1 MWYGWVPV
9 QTNCHRGIDQHPAEE
24 PGLGVRSIRK
34 TTQIKEIK
42 NMDKTKRIV
51 ILFITISFVFIGS
64 FSIYNG
70 VTGNYKT
77 NQVAQVDTTKNKKE
91 KNTKET
97 KKEEK
102 QETTDQTQETSEST
116 QNDSQSSTQ
125 STDET
130 KTNDENKS
138 NSKSS
143 STTQSNSK
151 SSSAGHSQSSTN
163 RSQSNSGQTS
173 NNQSNNSSTNSSSN
187 QQPTNEKITINI
199 QVIGMGNT
207 MMAGTLNVDKNS
219 NALSVL
225 KIIAAKNGKEV
236 EGSDYY
242 VSGIG
247 GLKEKQHGPMSGW
260 MYSVNGV
267 APNKAAIKYDLKD
280 GDKVVWYYVNYE

>member
-1 MWYGWVPV
+1 M
-9 QTNCHRGIDQHPAEE
+9 
-24 PGLGVRSIRK
+24 
-34 TTQIKEIK
+34 KEFINKIK

-102 QETTDQTQETSEST
+102 QEITDQTQETSEST
-116 QNDSQSSTQ
+116 QSDSQSSTQ

-143 STTQSNSK
+143 YTAQSNSK

-163 RSQSNSGQTS
+163 QSQSNSGQTS
-173 NNQSNNSSTNSSSN
+173 NNQSNNSSSS
-187 QQPTNEKITINI
+187 QQPTNGKITVNM
-199 QVIGMGNT
+199 QVIGVDSTLMS
-207 MMAGTLNVDKNS
+207 GTLSLEKNTS
-219 NALSVL
+219 VYSALKTL
-225 KIIAAKNGKEV
+225 AAQKGV
-236 EGSDYY
+236 SISTSGFGASTY
-242 VSGIG
+242 VRGIG
-247 GLKEKQHGPMSGW
+247 GLKEFDYGGNSGW
-260 MYSVNGV
+260 LYMVNG
-267 APNKAAIKYDLKD
+267 IKPSYGAYSYKLND
-280 GDKVVWYYVNYE
+280 GDTVKWYYTTDYTKE

>member
-1 MWYGWVPV
+1 M
-9 QTNCHRGIDQHPAEE
+9 
-24 PGLGVRSIRK
+24 
-34 TTQIKEIK
+34 KEFINKIK

-102 QETTDQTQETSEST
+102 QEITDQTQETSEST
-116 QNDSQSSTQ
+116 QSDSQSSTQ

-143 STTQSNSK
+143 YTAQSNSK
-151 SSSAGHSQSSTN
+151 SSSAGHSQNSTN
-163 RSQSNSGQTS
+163 QSQSNSGQTS
-173 NNQSNNSSTNSSSN
+173 NNQSNNSSSS
-187 QQPTNEKITINI
+187 QQPTNGKITVNM
-199 QVIGMGNT
+199 QVIGVDSTLMS
-207 MMAGTLNVDKNS
+207 GTLSLEKNTS
-219 NALSVL
+219 VYGALKTL
-225 KIIAAKNGKEV
+225 AAQKGV
-236 EGSDYY
+236 SISTSGFGASTY
-242 VSGIG
+242 VRGIG
-247 GLKEKQHGPMSGW
+247 GLKEFDYGGNSGW
-260 MYSVNGV
+260 LYMVNG
-267 APNKAAIKYDLKD
+267 IKPSYGAYSYKLND
-280 GDKVVWYYVNYE
+280 GDTVKWYYTTDYTKE

>member
-1 MWYGWVPV
+1 M
-9 QTNCHRGIDQHPAEE
+9 
-24 PGLGVRSIRK
+24 
-34 TTQIKEIK
+34 KEFINKIK

-51 ILFITISFVFIGS
+51 ILFITISFIFIGS

-102 QETTDQTQETSEST
+102 QEITDQTQETSEST
-116 QNDSQSSTQ
+116 QSDSQSSTQ

-143 STTQSNSK
+143 YTAQSNSK

-163 RSQSNSGQTS
+163 QSQSNSGQTS
-173 NNQSNNSSTNSSSN
+173 NNQSNNSSSS
-187 QQPTNEKITINI
+187 QQPTNGKITVNM
-199 QVIGMGNT
+199 QVIGVDSTLMS
-207 MMAGTLNVDKNS
+207 GTLSLEKNTS
-219 NALSVL
+219 VYGALKTL
-225 KIIAAKNGKEV
+225 AAQKGV
-236 EGSDYY
+236 SISTSGFGASTY
-242 VSGIG
+242 VRGIG
-247 GLKEKQHGPMSGW
+247 GLKEFDYGGNSGW
-260 MYSVNGV
+260 LYMVNG
-267 APNKAAIKYDLKD
+267 IKPSYGAYSYKLND
-280 GDKVVWYYVNYE
+280 GDTVKWYYTTDYTKE

>member
-1 MWYGWVPV
+1 M
-9 QTNCHRGIDQHPAEE
+9 
-24 PGLGVRSIRK
+24 
-34 TTQIKEIK
+34 KEFINKIK

-51 ILFITISFVFIGS
+51 ILFITISFVFIGG

-77 NQVAQVDTTKNKKE
+77 NQVAQVDITKNKKE

-97 KKEEK
+97 KKEET
-102 QETTDQTQETSEST
+102 QESTDQTQETDPT
-116 QNDSQSSTQ
+116 QSDSQTSTQ

-130 KTNDENKS
+130 KTNNENKS

-143 STTQSNSK
+143 STTQINGK
-151 SSSAGHSQSSTN
+151 SSSVAHSQSSTN
-163 RSQSNSGQTS
+163 QSQTNSGQSS
-173 NNQSNNSSTNSSSN
+173 NKQSQNSSSN
-187 QQPTNEKITINI
+187 TNQQPNTEKINISI

-207 MMAGTLNVDKNS
+207 MMSGTLNVDKNS

-225 KIIAAKNGKEV
+225 KTIAAKNGKEV
-236 EGSDYY
+236 AGSDYY

-247 GLKEKQHGPMSGW
+247 GLYEKQHGPMSGW

-267 APNKAAIKYDLKD
+267 APNKAAIKYDLND
-280 GDKVVWYYVNYE
+280 GDQVVWYYVNYN

>member
-1 MWYGWVPV
+1 M
-9 QTNCHRGIDQHPAEE
+9 
-24 PGLGVRSIRK
+24 
-34 TTQIKEIK
+34 KEFINKIK

-77 NQVAQVDTTKNKKE
+77 NQVAQVDATKNKKE

-102 QETTDQTQETSEST
+102 QETTDQTQSTSEST

>member
-1 MWYGWVPV
+1 M
-9 QTNCHRGIDQHPAEE
+9 
-24 PGLGVRSIRK
+24 
-34 TTQIKEIK
+34 KEFINKIK

-91 KNTKET
+91 KNIKET

-163 RSQSNSGQTS
+163 QSQSNSGQTS

-207 MMAGTLNVDKNS
+207 MMSGILTVDKGASVYTVLTQLASQNG
-219 NALSVL
+219 LSVSGT
-225 KIIAAKNGKEV
+225 KI
-236 EGSDYY
+236 Y
-242 VSGIG
+242 VKGIG
-247 GLKEKQHGPMSGW
+247 DLFEKQHGSLSGW

-267 APNKAAIKYDLKD
+267 YPNKSCGYYYLDNND
-280 GDKVVWYYVNYE
+280 SVVWRYVNYE

>member
-1 MWYGWVPV
+1 M
-9 QTNCHRGIDQHPAEE
+9 
-24 PGLGVRSIRK
+24 
-34 TTQIKEIK
+34 KEFINKIK

-102 QETTDQTQETSEST
+102 QEITDQTQETSEST
-116 QNDSQSSTQ
+116 QSDSQSSTQ

-143 STTQSNSK
+143 YTAQSNSK

-163 RSQSNSGQTS
+163 QSQSNSGQTS
-173 NNQSNNSSTNSSSN
+173 NNQSNNSSSS
-187 QQPTNEKITINI
+187 QQPTNGKITVNM
-199 QVIGMGNT
+199 QVIGVDSTLMS
-207 MMAGTLNVDKNS
+207 GTLSLEKNTS
-219 NALSVL
+219 VYGALKTL
-225 KIIAAKNGKEV
+225 AAQKGV
-236 EGSDYY
+236 SISTSGFGASTY
-242 VSGIG
+242 VRGIG
-247 GLKEKQHGPMSGW
+247 GLKEFDYGGNSGW
-260 MYSVNGV
+260 LYMVNG
-267 APNKAAIKYDLKD
+267 IKPSYGAYIYKLND
-280 GDKVVWYYVNYE
+280 GDTVKWYYTTDYTKE

>member
-1 MWYGWVPV
+1 M
-9 QTNCHRGIDQHPAEE
+9 
-24 PGLGVRSIRK
+24 
-34 TTQIKEIK
+34 KEFINKIK

-77 NQVAQVDTTKNKKE
+77 NQVAQVDTKKNKKE

-102 QETTDQTQETSEST
+102 QEITDQTQETSEST
-116 QNDSQSSTQ
+116 QSDSQSSTQ

-143 STTQSNSK
+143 YTAQSNSK

-163 RSQSNSGQTS
+163 QSQSNSGQTS
-173 NNQSNNSSTNSSSN
+173 NNQSNNSSSS
-187 QQPTNEKITINI
+187 QQPTNGKITVNM
-199 QVIGMGNT
+199 QVIGVDSTLMS
-207 MMAGTLNVDKNS
+207 GTLSLEKNTS
-219 NALSVL
+219 VYGALKTL
-225 KIIAAKNGKEV
+225 AAQKGV
-236 EGSDYY
+236 SISTSGFGASTY
-242 VSGIG
+242 VRGIG
-247 GLKEKQHGPMSGW
+247 GLKEFDYGGNSGW
-260 MYSVNGV
+260 LYMVNG
-267 APNKAAIKYDLKD
+267 IKPSYGAYSYKLND
-280 GDKVVWYYVNYE
+280 GDTVKWYYTTDYTKE

>member
-1 MWYGWVPV
+1 M
-9 QTNCHRGIDQHPAEE
+9 
-24 PGLGVRSIRK
+24 
-34 TTQIKEIK
+34 KEFINKIK

-51 ILFITISFVFIGS
+51 ILFITISFVFIGG

-77 NQVAQVDTTKNKKE
+77 NQVAQVDITKNKKE

-97 KKEEK
+97 KKEET
-102 QETTDQTQETSEST
+102 QESTDQTQETDPT
-116 QNDSQSSTQ
+116 QSDSQTSTQ

-130 KTNDENKS
+130 KTNNENKS

-143 STTQSNSK
+143 STTQINGK
-151 SSSAGHSQSSTN
+151 SSSVAHSQSSTN
-163 RSQSNSGQTS
+163 QSQTNSGQSS
-173 NNQSNNSSTNSSSN
+173 NNQSQNSSSN
-187 QQPTNEKITINI
+187 TNQQPNTEKINVRI

-207 MMAGTLNVDKNS
+207 MMSGTLNVDKNS

-225 KIIAAKNGKEV
+225 KTLAAKNGKEV
-236 EGSDYY
+236 AGSDYY

-247 GLKEKQHGPMSGW
+247 GLYEKQHGPMSGW

-267 APNKAAIKYDLKD
+267 APNKAAIKYDLND
-280 GDKVVWYYVNYE
+280 GDQVVWYYVNYN

>member
-1 MWYGWVPV
+1 M
-9 QTNCHRGIDQHPAEE
+9 
-24 PGLGVRSIRK
+24 
-34 TTQIKEIK
+34 KEFINKIK

-102 QETTDQTQETSEST
+102 QEITDQTQETSEST
-116 QNDSQSSTQ
+116 QSDSQSSTQ

-143 STTQSNSK
+143 YTAQSNSK

-163 RSQSNSGQTS
+163 QSQSNSGQTS
-173 NNQSNNSSTNSSSN
+173 NNQSNNSSSS
-187 QQPTNEKITINI
+187 QQPTNGKITVNM
-199 QVIGMGNT
+199 QVIGVDSTLMS
-207 MMAGTLNVDKNS
+207 GTLSLEKNTS
-219 NALSVL
+219 LYGALKTL
-225 KIIAAKNGKEV
+225 AAQKGV
-236 EGSDYY
+236 SISTSGFGASTY
-242 VSGIG
+242 VRGIG
-247 GLKEKQHGPMSGW
+247 GLKEFDYGGNSGW
-260 MYSVNGV
+260 LYMVNG
-267 APNKAAIKYDLKD
+267 IKPSYGAYSYKLND
-280 GDKVVWYYVNYE
+280 GDTVKWYYTTDYTKE

>member
-1 MWYGWVPV
+1 M
-9 QTNCHRGIDQHPAEE
+9 
-24 PGLGVRSIRK
+24 
-34 TTQIKEIK
+34 KEFINKIK

-102 QETTDQTQETSEST
+102 QEITDQTQETSEST
-116 QNDSQSSTQ
+116 QSDSQSSTQ

-143 STTQSNSK
+143 YTAQSNSK
-151 SSSAGHSQSSTN
+151 SGSAGHSQSSTN
-163 RSQSNSGQTS
+163 QSQSNSGQTS
-173 NNQSNNSSTNSSSN
+173 NNQSNNSSSS
-187 QQPTNEKITINI
+187 QQPTNGKITVNM
-199 QVIGMGNT
+199 QVIGVDSTLMS
-207 MMAGTLNVDKNS
+207 GTLSLEKNTS
-219 NALSVL
+219 VYGALKTL
-225 KIIAAKNGKEV
+225 AAQKGV
-236 EGSDYY
+236 SISTSGFGASTY
-242 VSGIG
+242 VRGIG
-247 GLKEKQHGPMSGW
+247 GLKEFDYGGNSGW
-260 MYSVNGV
+260 LYMVNG
-267 APNKAAIKYDLKD
+267 IKPSYGAYSYKLND
-280 GDKVVWYYVNYE
+280 GDTVKWYYTTDYTKE

>member
-1 MWYGWVPV
+1 MKELI
-9 QTNCHRGIDQHPAEE
+9 NKFKKLDQA
-24 PGLGVRSIRK
+24 
-34 TTQIKEIK
+34 
-42 NMDKTKRIV
+42 KRIV

-102 QETTDQTQETSEST
+102 QEITDQTQETSEST
-116 QNDSQSSTQ
+116 QSDSQSSTQ

-143 STTQSNSK
+143 YTAQSNSK

-163 RSQSNSGQTS
+163 QSQSNSGQTS
-173 NNQSNNSSTNSSSN
+173 NNQSNNSSSS
-187 QQPTNEKITINI
+187 QQPTNGKITVNM
-199 QVIGMGNT
+199 QVIGVDSTLMS
-207 MMAGTLNVDKNS
+207 GTLSLEKNTS
-219 NALSVL
+219 VYGALKTL
-225 KIIAAKNGKEV
+225 AAQKGV
-236 EGSDYY
+236 SISTSGFGASTY
-242 VSGIG
+242 VRGIG
-247 GLKEKQHGPMSGW
+247 GLKEFDYGGNSGW
-260 MYSVNGV
+260 LYMVNG
-267 APNKAAIKYDLKD
+267 IKPSYGAYSYKLND
-280 GDKVVWYYVNYE
+280 GDTVKWYYTTDYTKE

>member
-1 MWYGWVPV
+1 M
-9 QTNCHRGIDQHPAEE
+9 
-24 PGLGVRSIRK
+24 
-34 TTQIKEIK
+34 KEFINKIK

-77 NQVAQVDTTKNKKE
+77 NQVAQVDTTKNEKE

-102 QETTDQTQETSEST
+102 QEITDQTQETSEST
-116 QNDSQSSTQ
+116 QSDSQSSTQ

-143 STTQSNSK
+143 YTAQSNSK

-163 RSQSNSGQTS
+163 QSQSNSGQTS
-173 NNQSNNSSTNSSSN
+173 NNQSNNSSSS
-187 QQPTNEKITINI
+187 QQPTNGKITVNM
-199 QVIGMGNT
+199 QVIGVDSTLMS
-207 MMAGTLNVDKNS
+207 GTLSLEKNTS
-219 NALSVL
+219 VYGALKTL
-225 KIIAAKNGKEV
+225 AAQKGV
-236 EGSDYY
+236 SISTSGFGASTY
-242 VSGIG
+242 VRGIG
-247 GLKEKQHGPMSGW
+247 GLKEFDYGGNSGW
-260 MYSVNGV
+260 LYMVNG
-267 APNKAAIKYDLKD
+267 IKPSYGAYSYKLND
-280 GDKVVWYYVNYE
+280 GDTVKWYYTTDYTKE

>member
-1 MWYGWVPV
+1 M
-9 QTNCHRGIDQHPAEE
+9 
-24 PGLGVRSIRK
+24 
-34 TTQIKEIK
+34 KEFINKIK

-130 KTNDENKS
+130 KTNDKNKS

-163 RSQSNSGQTS
+163 QSQSNSGQTS
-173 NNQSNNSSTNSSSN
+173 NNQSNNSSSS
-187 QQPTNEKITINI
+187 QQPTNGKITVNM
-199 QVIGMGNT
+199 QVIGVDSTLMS
-207 MMAGTLNVDKNS
+207 GTLSLEKNTS
-219 NALSVL
+219 VYGALKTL
-225 KIIAAKNGKEV
+225 AAQKGV
-236 EGSDYY
+236 SISTSGFGASTY
-242 VSGIG
+242 VRGIG
-247 GLKEKQHGPMSGW
+247 GLKEFDYGGNSGW
-260 MYSVNGV
+260 LYMVNG
-267 APNKAAIKYDLKD
+267 IKPSYGAYSYKLND
-280 GDKVVWYYVNYE
+280 GDTVKWYYTTDYTKE

>member
-1 MWYGWVPV
+1 M
-9 QTNCHRGIDQHPAEE
+9 
-24 PGLGVRSIRK
+24 
-34 TTQIKEIK
+34 KEFINKIK

-102 QETTDQTQETSEST
+102 QEITDQTQETSEST
-116 QNDSQSSTQ
+116 QSDSQSSTQ

-143 STTQSNSK
+143 YTAQSNSK

-163 RSQSNSGQTS
+163 QSQSNSGQTS
-173 NNQSNNSSTNSSSN
+173 NNQSNNSSSS
-187 QQPTNEKITINI
+187 QQPTNGKITVNM
-199 QVIGMGNT
+199 QVIGVDSTLMS
-207 MMAGTLNVDKNS
+207 GTLSLEKNTS
-219 NALSVL
+219 VYVALKTL
-225 KIIAAKNGKEV
+225 AAQKGV
-236 EGSDYY
+236 SISTSGFGASTY
-242 VSGIG
+242 VRGIG
-247 GLKEKQHGPMSGW
+247 GLKEFDYGGNSGW
-260 MYSVNGV
+260 LYMVNG
-267 APNKAAIKYDLKD
+267 IKPSYGAYSYKLND
-280 GDKVVWYYVNYE
+280 GDTVKWYYTTDYTKE

>member
-1 MWYGWVPV
+1 M
-9 QTNCHRGIDQHPAEE
+9 
-24 PGLGVRSIRK
+24 
-34 TTQIKEIK
+34 KEFINKIK
-42 NMDKTKRIV
+42 NIDKTKRIV

-102 QETTDQTQETSEST
+102 QEITDQTQETSEST
-116 QNDSQSSTQ
+116 QSDSQSSTQ

-143 STTQSNSK
+143 YTAQSNSK

-163 RSQSNSGQTS
+163 QSQSNSGQTS
-173 NNQSNNSSTNSSSN
+173 NNQSNNSSSS
-187 QQPTNEKITINI
+187 QQPTNGKITVNM
-199 QVIGMGNT
+199 QVIGVDSTLMS
-207 MMAGTLNVDKNS
+207 GTLSLEKNTS
-219 NALSVL
+219 VYGALKTL
-225 KIIAAKNGKEV
+225 AAQKGV
-236 EGSDYY
+236 SISTSGFGASTY
-242 VSGIG
+242 VRGIG
-247 GLKEKQHGPMSGW
+247 GLKEFDYGGNSGW
-260 MYSVNGV
+260 LYMVNG
-267 APNKAAIKYDLKD
+267 IKPSYGAYSYKLND
-280 GDKVVWYYVNYE
+280 GDTVKWYYTTDYTKE

>member
-1 MWYGWVPV
+1 M
-9 QTNCHRGIDQHPAEE
+9 
-24 PGLGVRSIRK
+24 
-34 TTQIKEIK
+34 KEFINKIK

-102 QETTDQTQETSEST
+102 QEITDQTQETSEST
-116 QNDSQSSTQ
+116 QSDSQSSTQ

-151 SSSAGHSQSSTN
+151 SSSVGHSQSSTN
-163 RSQSNSGQTS
+163 QSQSNSGQTS
-173 NNQSNNSSTNSSSN
+173 NNQSNNSSSS
-187 QQPTNEKITINI
+187 QQPTNGKITVNM
-199 QVIGMGNT
+199 QVIGVDSTLMS
-207 MMAGTLNVDKNS
+207 GTLSLEKNTS
-219 NALSVL
+219 VYGALKTL
-225 KIIAAKNGKEV
+225 AAQKGV
-236 EGSDYY
+236 SISTSGFGASTY
-242 VSGIG
+242 VRGIG
-247 GLKEKQHGPMSGW
+247 GLKEFDYGGNSGW
-260 MYSVNGV
+260 LYMVNG
-267 APNKAAIKYDLKD
+267 IKPSYGAYSYKLND
-280 GDKVVWYYVNYE
+280 GDTVKWYYTTDYTKE